1 MLERGEEE
9 YRKNYVPDDVGR
21 NLELNRLY
29 IFVAYKYKWFIHLLL
44 LLITSILFE
53 YSMEK

>member
-29 IFVAYKYKWFIHLLL
+29 ILVAYKYKWFIHPLL

-53 YSMEK
+53 YSMEM